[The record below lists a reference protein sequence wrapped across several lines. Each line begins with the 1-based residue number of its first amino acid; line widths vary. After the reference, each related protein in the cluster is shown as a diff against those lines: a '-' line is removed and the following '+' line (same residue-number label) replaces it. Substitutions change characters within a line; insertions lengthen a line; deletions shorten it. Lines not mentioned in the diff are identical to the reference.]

1 MDVVCNACRVLLRYL
16 INALQSLT
24 AEPVPNTAQANR
36 LLNAIKSLCLGTGLL
51 SKTDQASLTS
61 TMKSE
66 NLPPHIKT
74 NLAGELYYQYLFIK
88 ICYFKYILPTFCMV
102 RLKLCTL

>member
-61 TMKSE
+61 TMKGE

-74 NLAGELYYQYLFIK
+74 NLAGT
-88 ICYFKYILPTFCMV
+88 YIFHNFYISLPS
-102 RLKLCTL
+102 